1 MKKICN
7 INFMKYFKFFFILFI
22 CSFLTN
28 NAYAD
33 CDAGVNFGDDL
44 RKTQKKRLGKTMPSR
59 ASRNVVHIFLSPY
72 KHCPEENLGK
82 TFVKLAFENE
92 KLYSKTIQVV
102 NLSKENLES
111 KKKLLFNYVIRNYGN
126 FKGSENIDESDILNH
141 WKINGIDV
149 VYIKELN
156 PNGFMR
162 EELTLFNTKYK
173 SKNNIDE

>member
-28 NAYAD
+28 SAYAD

-59 ASRNVVHIFLSPY
+59 ASRNEVHIFFSPY

-82 TFVKLAFENE
+82 AVVKLTFDNQ
-92 KLYSKTIQVV
+92 KLYSKTIEVI
-102 NLSKENLES
+102 NLSKKNLES
-111 KKKLLFNYVIRNYGN
+111 KKKLLLNYVIRNYGN
-126 FKGSENIDESDILNH
+126 FKDSDKIDDKDILNH

-156 PNGFMR
+156 PNGIMR

-173 SKNNIDE
+173 SRNADE

>member
-1 MKKICN
+1 MKKIYN
-7 INFMKYFKFFFILFI
+7 INFTKYFKFFFILFI

-28 NAYAD
+28 NAYAE

-59 ASRNVVHIFLSPY
+59 ASRYVVHIFLSTH

-102 NLSKENLES
+102 NLSKKNLES

-126 FKGSENIDESDILNH
+126 FQGSENIDDSDILNH

-156 PNGFMR
+156 PNGMMR

-173 SKNNIDE
+173 SKNNIDG

>member
-1 MKKICN
+1 MKKIYN
-7 INFMKYFKFFFILFI
+7 INFTKYFKFFFILFI

-28 NAYAD
+28 NAYAE

-59 ASRNVVHIFLSPY
+59 ASRYVVHIFLSTH

-102 NLSKENLES
+102 NLSKKNLES

-126 FKGSENIDESDILNH
+126 FQGSENIDDSDILNH

-156 PNGFMR
+156 PNGMMR

>member
-59 ASRNVVHIFLSPY
+59 SSRNEVHIFFSPY

-82 TFVKLAFENE
+82 AVVKLTFDNQ
-92 KLYSKTIQVV
+92 KLYSKTIEVI
-102 NLSKENLES
+102 NLSKKNLES
-111 KKKLLFNYVIRNYGN
+111 KKKLLLNYVIRNYGN
-126 FKGSENIDESDILNH
+126 FEDSDKIDNKDILNH

-156 PNGFMR
+156 PNGIMR

-173 SKNNIDE
+173 SRNINE

>member
-1 MKKICN
+1 MKKIYN

-59 ASRNVVHIFLSPY
+59 ASRYVVHIFLSTH

-102 NLSKENLES
+102 NLSKKNLES

-126 FKGSENIDESDILNH
+126 FQGSENIDDSDILNH

-173 SKNNIDE
+173 SKNNIDG

>member
-1 MKKICN
+1 MKKVCN
-7 INFMKYFKFFFILFI
+7 INIMKYFKFFYILLI

-44 RKTQKKRLGKTMPSR
+44 VKVHKKRLGATMPSR
-59 ASRNVVHIFLSPY
+59 TSKNEINIFFSPY

-82 TFVKLAFENE
+82 AVVKLTFDNQ
-92 KLYSKTIQVV
+92 KLYSKTIEVI
-102 NLSKENLES
+102 NLSKKNLES
-111 KKKLLFNYVIRNYGN
+111 KKKLLLNYVIRNYGN
-126 FKGSENIDESDILNH
+126 FKDSDKIDNKDILNH

-156 PNGFMR
+156 PNGIMR
-162 EELTLFNTKYK
+162 EELTLFNTKFK
-173 SKNNIDE
+173 SRNINE

>member
-1 MKKICN
+1 
-7 INFMKYFKFFFILFI
+7 MKY
-22 CSFLTN
+22 
-28 NAYAD
+28 
-33 CDAGVNFGDDL
+33 
-44 RKTQKKRLGKTMPSR
+44 
-59 ASRNVVHIFLSPY
+59 
-72 KHCPEENLGK
+72 
-82 TFVKLAFENE
+82 VKLAFENE

-126 FKGSENIDESDILNH
+126 FQGSENIDNSDILNH

-156 PNGFMR
+156 PNGYMR

-173 SKNNIDE
+173 SKNNIDG

>member
-28 NAYAD
+28 SAYAD

-59 ASRNVVHIFLSPY
+59 TSRNEVNIFLSTY

-102 NLSKENLES
+102 NLSKKNLES

-126 FKGSENIDESDILNH
+126 FQGSENIDDSDILNH

-156 PNGFMR
+156 PNGMMR

-173 SKNNIDE
+173 SKNNIDG

>member
-1 MKKICN
+1 MKKIYN
-7 INFMKYFKFFFILFI
+7 INFTKYFKFFFILFI

-28 NAYAD
+28 NAYAE

-59 ASRNVVHIFLSPY
+59 ASRYVVHIFLSTH

-126 FKGSENIDESDILNH
+126 FQGSENIDDSDILNH

-156 PNGFMR
+156 PNGMMR

-173 SKNNIDE
+173 SKNNIDG

>member
-1 MKKICN
+1 MKKIYN
-7 INFMKYFKFFFILFI
+7 INFTKYFKFFFILFI

-59 ASRNVVHIFLSPY
+59 TSRNEVNIFLSTY

-126 FKGSENIDESDILNH
+126 FQGSENIDDSDILNH

-173 SKNNIDE
+173 SKNNIDG

>member
-1 MKKICN
+1 MKKVCN

-59 ASRNVVHIFLSPY
+59 ASRNVVHIFFSPY
-72 KHCPEENLGK
+72 RHCPEENLGK
-82 TFVKLAFENE
+82 AIVKLTFDNQ
-92 KLYSKTIQVV
+92 KLYSKTIEVI
-102 NLSKENLES
+102 NLSKKNLES
-111 KKKLLFNYVIRNYGN
+111 KKKLLLNYVIRNYGN
-126 FKGSENIDESDILNH
+126 FKDSDKIDDKDILNH

-156 PNGFMR
+156 PNGIMR

-173 SKNNIDE
+173 SRNINE

>member
-1 MKKICN
+1 MKKIYN
-7 INFMKYFKFFFILFI
+7 INFTKYFKFFFILFI

-28 NAYAD
+28 NAYAE

-59 ASRNVVHIFLSPY
+59 ASRNVVHIFFSPY
-72 KHCPEENLGK
+72 RHCPEENLGK
-82 TFVKLAFENE
+82 AFVKLTFDNQ
-92 KLYSKTIQVV
+92 KLYSKTIEVV
-102 NLSKENLES
+102 NLSKKNLES

-126 FKGSENIDESDILNH
+126 FKDSDKTDTKKDILNH

-156 PNGFMR
+156 PNGIMR
-162 EELTLFNTKYK
+162 EELTLFNNKYK
-173 SKNNIDE
+173 SRNTDE

>member
-7 INFMKYFKFFFILFI
+7 IKFMKYFKFLFILLI

-33 CDAGVNFGDDL
+33 CDAGADFGDDL
-44 RKTQKKRLGKTMPSR
+44 RKTQKKGFGKTMPSR
-59 ASRNVVHIFLSPY
+59 ASRNVVHIFFSPY
-72 KHCPEENLGK
+72 KHCPNENLGK
-82 TFVKLAFENE
+82 ALVKLTFDNQ
-92 KLYSKTIQVV
+92 KLYSKTIEVI
-102 NLSKENLES
+102 NLSKKNLES

-126 FKGSENIDESDILNH
+126 FQGSENIDDSDILKH